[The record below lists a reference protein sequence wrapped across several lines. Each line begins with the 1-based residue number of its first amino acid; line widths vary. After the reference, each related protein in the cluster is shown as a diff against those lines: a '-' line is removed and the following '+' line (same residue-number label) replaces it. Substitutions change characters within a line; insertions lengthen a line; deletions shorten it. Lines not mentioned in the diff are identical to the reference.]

1 MEKKGIICLIED
13 NPSIAKLF
21 STILKKSDYPTIIFH
36 DGKNALQ
43 WLSENVPI
51 CILAD
56 ILLPDMNGTE
66 LLSKIRSI
74 ESLQNVPVVA
84 VTGLAQ
90 PGDEQKLLSSGFD
103 GYMPK
108 PINVASFVSDIE
120 KIIENKKLKI
130 R

>member
-1 MEKKGIICLIED
+1 MENKGIVCIIED

-21 STILKKSDYPTIIFH
+21 STILKKSDYTTITFH
-36 DGKNALQ
+36 DGKSALQ
-43 WLSENVPI
+43 WLVENVPI

-74 ESLQNVPVVA
+74 ESLQNVPVIA

-108 PINVASFVSDIE
+108 PVNVTSFVSDIE
-120 KIIENKKLKI
+120 KVIENKTQ